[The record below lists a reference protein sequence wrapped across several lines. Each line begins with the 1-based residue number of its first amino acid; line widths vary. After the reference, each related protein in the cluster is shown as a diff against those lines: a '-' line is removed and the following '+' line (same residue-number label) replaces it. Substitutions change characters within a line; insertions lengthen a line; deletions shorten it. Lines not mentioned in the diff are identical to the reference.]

1 MPGLETQYEAI
12 YADVRGTYLAN
23 SLAEISASV
32 ISSAQGR
39 PGQSISLGS
48 LLKAV
53 ISLLEVSSLTWTV
66 LSSS

>member
-12 YADVRGTYLAN
+12 YADVRGTYLTN
-23 SLAEISASV
+23 SLSEISASV

-48 LLKAV
+48 FLKAA
-53 ISLLEVSSLTWTV
+53 ISLLEVNAPT
-66 LSSS
+66 